1 MIRYIYDIYFLL
13 KWRSRIKRDVEAIY
27 VLDYAKS
34 FYKRKGTWQRKQ
46 FAKIIR
52 EIRKEKPY
60 QVIDFSEAEK
70 LFKSQESRF
79 NFREVQEGSFVTKDK
94 EQCAY
99 RGTRFSHYFI
109 DNDNRKGVFR
119 VGGWQDSWERY
130 EITDY
135 KGYDAYGLREDNH
148 YMFRMSTP
156 KEIEEFKS
164 RQKEYLQKRKQIEK
178 LEQEISKLYDAL

>member
-135 KGYDAYGLREDNH
+135 KGYDAYGLRIRKDIIFYDGDLPYTFSVFILEK
-148 YMFRMSTP
+148 SGE
-156 KEIEEFKS
+156 EIDKEEFE
-164 RQKEYLQKRKQIEK
+164 RQK
-178 LEQEISKLYDAL
+178 QEVINRILK